1 MRDTLKWLS
10 MKIRKKT
17 TMSLK
22 CATIIFA
29 ITTIA
34 VAVYMVFII
43 NEQVN
48 VNKNFYN
55 NDNTHIITIHN
66 KIDKYGSHFL
76 DLKDKEKIIN
86 IIKKTGYLNSCI
98 ISNEYKINYGINSD
112 KDSYFITAYD
122 EEIYSKLGINLKDGE
137 AISTDLKN
145 DEEIVLYI
153 PKVDE
158 MSGEMVAKDYIN
170 MKININSYK
179 KNNIYFIRNQH
190 FLYVNYN
197 TLKKMSLLI
206 NGLSENDESVLET
219 ENINSILIY
228 VDDFDNVRKIAK
240 SLEKN
245 NYNINYTLS
254 AFENLGE
261 SLKES
266 KTIGFIILFVLF
278 LIAVVNMILSSE
290 IYLRNSQKDMG
301 ILRHYGY
308 DKEVVNKVY
317 SINFRNI
324 FFKVGCI
331 SLSLEILCSF
341 IWIKCNL
348 IINSLIV
355 MPIVVGMLI
364 IVYFIIKSRI
374 GKYVNKEILHLIKF
388 SKENE

>member
-1 MRDTLKWLS
+1 M
-10 MKIRKKT
+10 
-17 TMSLK
+17 
-22 CATIIFA
+22 
-29 ITTIA
+29 
-34 VAVYMVFII
+34 VY
-43 NEQVN
+43 
-48 VNKNFYN
+48 
-55 NDNTHIITIHN
+55 H
-66 KIDKYGSHFL
+66 L
-76 DLKDKEKIIN
+76 
-86 IIKKTGYLNSCI
+86 
-98 ISNEYKINYGINSD
+98 
-112 KDSYFITAYD
+112 
-122 EEIYSKLGINLKDGE
+122 
-137 AISTDLKN
+137 
-145 DEEIVLYI
+145 
-153 PKVDE
+153 
-158 MSGEMVAKDYIN
+158 
-170 MKININSYK
+170 
-179 KNNIYFIRNQH
+179 R
-190 FLYVNYN
+190 
-197 TLKKMSLLI
+197 
-206 NGLSENDESVLET
+206 
-219 ENINSILIY
+219 
-228 VDDFDNVRKIAK
+228 
-240 SLEKN
+240 
-245 NYNINYTLS
+245 
-254 AFENLGE
+254 E

-341 IWIKCNL
+341 IWTKCNL